1 MPVRVEDAELRA
13 FKPGDEDAFLVV
25 GSETLGPVA
34 ITETAQDAQDSG
46 EIIIENSDDIAEA
59 DTRITTGDRLE
70 LHVQLEGEQSLGRW
84 WTAIARDISDTVEPG
99 VGIKQTRIEAT
110 DFVFTVLSF
119 RVGDGAFEGVDAGD
133 VVDTLVGADAPE
145 VGRSQ
150 IHTVGREVDI
160 TVSGRYIGDV
170 ISQDLAPEGDA
181 IVSADGTDLVFRKL
195 SDVEVKHALRLE
207 DLLSPIEVERVDDD
221 LINRVR
227 IDGGEDHAV
236 DDEQLTQSATA
247 RVTNTDRAVQK
258 IRTRKSEVARVQL
271 HTEPDPDSDDDLVVR
286 IQADRDGEPVAI
298 DDRSSDLARRS
309 LAAEFLADGGFT
321 EFQLPDHALAPEE
334 DPFLIV
340 ESGETGHDIG
350 TDGNGVPTYQAEYPF
365 PLLARAEAGS
375 SQREYRRRDLR
386 RRDDT
391 LQTERAVQDAA
402 SGALRHRSEP
412 ERRVAAGAN
421 TPRAHRLR
429 PAEVVRLVD
438 IPVDDIGGTFAVTE
452 REMTLDGTVL
462 TTNLTLQDTSTI

>member
-1 MPVRVEDAELRA
+1 MRSFEHSSI
-13 FKPGDEDAFLVV
+13 KPGDDDPFAVV
-25 GSETLGPVA
+25 GTDALGPIN
-34 ITETAQDAQDSG
+34 ITETAQDAQDTG
-46 EIIIENSDDIAEA
+46 TIEVENSADTVGG
-59 DTRITTGDRLE
+59 DTRITSGDRLE
-70 LHVQLEGEQSLGRW
+70 LFVQLEGEPSLGRW
-84 WTAIARDISDTVEPG
+84 WTAIARDVSDTVEPA
-99 VGIKQTRIEAT
+99 VGIKRTSIEAT

-119 RVGDGAFEGVDAGD
+119 RAGDGAFEGVDAGD

-160 TVSGRYIGDV
+160 TVSGRFIGDV
-170 ISQDLAPEGDA
+170 ISQDLADEGDA
-181 IVSADGTDLVFRKL
+181 IVSSDGTDLVFRKL

-236 DDEQLTQSATA
+236 DDEQLTQSSTT
-247 RVTNTDRAVQK
+247 RVTDTDRVVQK

-271 HTEPDPDSDDDLVVR
+271 HTEPDPDGDDDLVVR
-286 IQADRDGEPVAI
+286 LQADRDGEPVAI

-309 LAAEFLADGGFT
+309 LAAEFLSDGDFT
-321 EFQLPDHALAPEE
+321 EFQLPDHTLAPEE
-334 DPFLIV
+334 DPFMIV

-412 ERRVAAGAN
+412 ARRVAAGAN

-452 REMTLDGTVL
+452 REMTLDGTLL
-462 TTNLTLQDTSTI
+462 TTDLTLQDTSTI